1 MSQIIDKG
9 LSWLET
15 IRNNQ
20 VEKHFF
26 SQEKKIGMQ
35 YSLQQFNMN
44 KTNNK
49 EGEGDFFDTF
59 DTLYSRNICTG
70 ILKNVFLHRL
80 SF

>member
-20 VEKHFF
+20 VEKHFI
-26 SQEKKIGMQ
+26 SQEEKKLGCNMQ

-70 ILKNVFLHRL
+70 IL
-80 SF
+80 